1 MGSKLIPA
9 EVTKTMNIQTVGAS
23 LLLKERADAS
33 LEAERI
39 LQKAGRLASAILTK
53 ARDKVCAAK
62 HQGFEEGKKA
72 GYQKIAKH
80 VAQTAYWHEKAFDRC
95 IPQIVDL
102 ASRLA
107 FRILRKELE
116 LDPQSV
122 EIICR
127 EVIREN
133 RPGDRLTLYVHP
145 DDLDL
150 LSNTDADLLS
160 DPSMTIEFEA
170 SKKLE
175 RGDCLIQGESGR
187 VDGRLKVTDNPATIG
202 LRSTVS
208 SVEVKFSAS
217 SIPEL

>member
-1 MGSKLIPA
+1 MEPKLIPA
-9 EVTKTMNIQTVGAS
+9 EVTKTMNIQRVGAN

-33 LEAERI
+33 LEAELI
-39 LQKAGRLASAILTK
+39 LQKAGRVASAILTK
-53 ARDKVCAAK
+53 ARDKVRAAK
-62 HQGFEEGKKA
+62 HRGFEEGKKA
-72 GYQKIAKH
+72 GYQKIAKN
-80 VAQTAYWHEKAFDRC
+80 VAQTAYWREKAFDRC

-116 LDPQSV
+116 LAPQIV

-133 RPGDRLTLYVHP
+133 RPGERLTLYVHP

-150 LSNTDADLLS
+150 LNNTDTDLLS
-160 DPSMTIEFEA
+160 DPLMTIEFEA

-175 RGDCLIQGESGR
+175 RGDCVIQGESGR
-187 VDGRLKVTDNPATIG
+187 VDGRLKVQIEELRKVLIG
-202 LRSTVS
+202 
-208 SVEVKFSAS
+208 ECDGA
-217 SIPEL
+217 